1 MECEFCKNI
10 FISVSSLNHHK
21 KTAKFCLKI
30 RNKVNDN
37 FICEFCN
44 KILTSNH
51 WLKIH
56 KEKCCKNL
64 NYILEKNENLSIQNL
79 DLLKIQEK
87 LEIQIVDLKQNQ
99 EKYEKQIK
107 DLQDKLENIAIK
119 AVSKPTSI
127 TTNNNN
133 NSRVNQ
139 IINNLTPI
147 TSQHIADNAQF
158 LTLDHIKDGACGY
171 AKYALEYPL
180 KDKVLCVDYARRK
193 IKYKDEEGNLV
204 DDPEMTKLCKKFF
217 KAIESH
223 NNNLLNSYN
232 TSILERM
239 LDMNNDGNNEMTEE
253 EGQKCMEIGNILLE
267 EMMKVKNLKTDIEDI
282 KKGNKP
288 VMYHDFVKDVCS
300 KSVC

>member
-1 MECEFCKNI
+1 MECNFCK
-10 FISVSSLNHHK
+10 SVFSSKTNLNSHQTK
-21 KTAKFCLKI
+21 AKYCLEIQGKTDSNLFKCEYCLKVLSSEKRLKSHYEICSYFAKVKVEDRYNERILELQEII
-30 RNKVNDN
+30 RNKD
-37 FICEFCN
+37 
-44 KILTSNH
+44 
-51 WLKIH
+51 
-56 KEKCCKNL
+56 
-64 NYILEKNENLSIQNL
+64 IQ
-79 DLLKIQEK
+79 IQE
-87 LEIQIVDLKQNQ
+87 LQN
-99 EKYEKQIK
+99 
-107 DLQDKLENIAIK
+107 KLENIAIK
-119 AVSKPTSI
+119 AISKPTSI

-147 TSQHIADNAQF
+147 TSQHMADNAQF
-158 LTLDHIKDGACGY
+158 LTLDHIKDGASGY

-180 KDKVLCVDYARRK
+180 KDKILCVDYARRK

-217 KAIESH
+217 IAIESH

-300 KSVC
+300 KTVC

>member
-1 MECEFCKNI
+1 MNCDFCNNVFSNQANLNNHKKNAKYCLLIQGKSKECKFNCNGCSKTFSRQCELSRHTDTCNKNI
-10 FISVSSLNHHK
+10 EYK
-21 KTAKFCLKI
+21 Y
-30 RNKVNDN
+30 
-37 FICEFCN
+37 
-44 KILTSNH
+44 
-51 WLKIH
+51 
-56 KEKCCKNL
+56 KEKIIELQEQLMKQKDEF
-64 NYILEKNENLSIQNL
+64 LE
-79 DLLKIQEK
+79 
-87 LEIQIVDLKQNQ
+87 
-99 EKYEKQIK
+99 QIK
-107 DLQDKLENIAIK
+107 QKDIHIKELEDKLENIAIK
-119 AVSKPTSI
+119 AVSKPTTI
-127 TTNNNN
+127 NN
-133 NSRVNQ
+133 NSRINQ
-139 IINNLTPI
+139 IINNLIPI

-158 LTLDHIKDGACGY
+158 LTLDHIKDGASGY

-204 DDPEMTKLCKKFF
+204 DDPEMTKLCQKFF
-217 KAIESH
+217 TAIESH

-253 EGQKCMEIGNILLE
+253 ESSKCMEIGNILLE

-300 KSVC
+300 KTVC